1 MLYDWIFLYCN
12 MRSIFVSQ
20 GDRGAQG
27 ERGMKGVKGDMGDPG
42 IPGQTVS
49 ELTSTLSEHLKSVII
64 LYVWDSV

>member
-1 MLYDWIFLYCN
+1 
-12 MRSIFVSQ
+12 MRSILVSQ

-64 LYVWDSV
+64 LYV

>member
-1 MLYDWIFLYCN
+1 

-49 ELTSTLSEHLKSVII
+49 ELTSTLSERLKLVII
-64 LYVWDSV
+64 LYV

>member
-1 MLYDWIFLYCN
+1 

-49 ELTSTLSEHLKSVII
+49 ELTSTLSERLKSVII
-64 LYVWDSV
+64 LHV